1 MRNGRNGNSFL
12 SGLHRGWA
20 YTEHSQ
26 EWLCYLWPMLL
37 QNKVALITGSGRG
50 IGRAIAKLFAAEGAA
65 VFLTARSEAELAAT
79 AAKIATAG
87 GTAAFAIAD
96 LGQVNDCR
104 AVAKA
109 ADEKF
114 GRVDIL
120 VNNAGHYGPVLPVE
134 DYPLEEFE
142 RVIDVHLRAA
152 FLLSQLVLPGMYARK
167 SGAILNISS
176 ISAKAAFGWG
186 SAYAAAKAGMLGLT
200 RVNAA
205 EAGRKGVR
213 VNAIC
218 PGPVTET
225 VMSKEL
231 GAELARK
238 LNVSEKDQL
247 AGFLESILQ
256 GRGQTADEIARAAL
270 FLCSDHASAITGQTI
285 NVDGGAVF
293 F

>member
-1 MRNGRNGNSFL
+1 M
-12 SGLHRGWA
+12 
-20 YTEHSQ
+20 
-26 EWLCYLWPMLL
+26 
-37 QNKVALITGSGRG
+37 ITGSGRG

-65 VFLTARSEAELAAT
+65 VFLTARSGAELAAT
-79 AAKIATAG
+79 ANEITAAG
-87 GTAAFAIAD
+87 GEATFAVAD
-96 LGQVNDCR
+96 LGEVKDCR

-109 ADEKF
+109 AQEKF

-134 DYPLEEFE
+134 EYPVEEFE
-142 RVIDVHLRAA
+142 KVIDVHLRAA
-152 FLLSQLVLPGMYARK
+152 FLLSQLVLPGMYARE

-176 ISAKAAFGWG
+176 ISAKAAYGWG

-205 EAGRKGVR
+205 EAARKGVR

-270 FLCSDHASAITGQTI
+270 FLCSNQASAITGQTL

-293 F
+293 S

>member
-1 MRNGRNGNSFL
+1 
-12 SGLHRGWA
+12 
-20 YTEHSQ
+20 
-26 EWLCYLWPMLL
+26 MLL

-50 IGRAIAKLFAAEGAA
+50 IGRAIAKLFASEGAV

-79 AAKIATAG
+79 VAEITAAG
-87 GTAAFAIAD
+87 GTGAFVAAD
-96 LGQVNDCR
+96 LGQVKDCR
-104 AVAKA
+104 TLAKA
-109 ADEKF
+109 VEEKF

-134 DYPLEEFE
+134 EYPLEEFE
-142 RVIDVHLRAA
+142 RVINVHLRAA
-152 FLLSQLVLPGMYARK
+152 FLLSQLVLPGMYARM

-176 ISAKAAFGWG
+176 ISAKAAYGWG

-205 EAGRKGVR
+205 EAARKGVR

-225 VMSKEL
+225 VMSKDL

-256 GRGQTADEIARAAL
+256 GRGQTANEIARVAL
-270 FLCSDHASAITGQTI
+270 FLCSEQASAITGQAI

>member
-1 MRNGRNGNSFL
+1 
-12 SGLHRGWA
+12 
-20 YTEHSQ
+20 
-26 EWLCYLWPMLL
+26 MLL

-50 IGRAIAKLFAAEGAA
+50 IGRAIAKLFASERAA
-65 VFLTARSEAELAAT
+65 VFLAARSAAELAAT
-79 AAKIATAG
+79 AAEITAARG
-87 GTAAFAIAD
+87 AAAFAAGD

-104 AVAKA
+104 AVVKA
-109 ADEKF
+109 VEEQF

-134 DYPLEEFE
+134 EYPLEEFE

-167 SGAILNISS
+167 SGVILNISS

-205 EAGRKGVR
+205 EAARKGVR

-270 FLCSDHASAITGQTI
+270 FLCSEQASAITGQAI